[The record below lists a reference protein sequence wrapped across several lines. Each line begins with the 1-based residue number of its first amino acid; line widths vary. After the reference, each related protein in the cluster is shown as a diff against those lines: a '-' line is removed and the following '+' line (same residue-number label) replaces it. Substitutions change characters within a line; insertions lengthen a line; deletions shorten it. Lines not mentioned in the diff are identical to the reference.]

1 MPTPDLTA
9 YNDLTLYDVQPSDLV
24 ARALLD
30 AATKLPEWQP
40 VDGNTELVLMEALS
54 LVVSEM
60 VYAINRVPSAVT
72 VTLLNLF
79 GITRSQGTPATAT
92 ITFTLSDNLGHEIPA
107 GTLAR
112 LTVGA
117 DTLDLATDAAL
128 SVAPGATTG
137 TVAATAT
144 VNTNLA
150 NGVVAGTVL
159 ELISAVAVVDSVQL
173 ATDVAAGSDPE
184 TDSEWLTRAVQQFAR
199 LNDTLNNP
207 AHFTA
212 AALTH
217 PQVARATTIDNYNA
231 GAAPGHVSVA
241 VLGYGGALLS
251 GADKTSIQTEL
262 DAQAQA
268 NLAVHVID
276 PTITNV
282 TVDVTVHA
290 DAGSVS
296 ADVQAAVTAA
306 LEAYLSTDQWPW
318 DGVVRRNA
326 LIGAVSAVPG
336 VAYLSTLT
344 TPAADVNLP
353 GAAPLARAGAVT
365 VTVT

>member
-1 MPTPDLTA
+1 MSPSATSRSARPVTACSRSPSRSSEEASVPTPDLTP
-9 YNDLTLYDVQPSDLV
+9 YNDLTLYDIQPADLV

-30 AATKLPEWQP
+30 ATTKVPEWQP

-79 GITRSQGTPATAT
+79 GITRSQGTPSTAT
-92 ITFTLSDNLGHEIPA
+92 VTFALSDNLGHEIPA
-107 GTLAR
+107 GTLVR

-117 DTLDLATDAAL
+117 DTIDFATTAAL
-128 SVAPGATTG
+128 SVAPGSATG
-137 TVAATAT
+137 TTAVTAT
-144 VNTNLA
+144 VNTDLA
-150 NGVVAGTVL
+150 NGVASGTVL
-159 ELISAVAVVDSVQL
+159 ELISAIAFVDSVQL

-184 TDSEWLTRAVQQFAR
+184 TDSEWLTRTVQQFAR
-199 LNDTLNNP
+199 LNETLVLP

-231 GAAPGHVSVA
+231 GAAPGHVSIA
-241 VLGYGGALLS
+241 VLGLGGALLS
-251 GADKTSIQTEL
+251 GADKTAIQTEL

-268 NLAVHVID
+268 NLGVHVID

-282 TVDVTVHA
+282 NVDVTVHP
-290 DAGSVS
+290 
-296 ADVQAAVTAA
+296 TA
-306 LEAYLSTDQWPW
+306 
-318 DGVVRRNA
+318 
-326 LIGAVSAVPG
+326 
-336 VAYLSTLT
+336 
-344 TPAADVNLP
+344 
-353 GAAPLARAGAVT
+353 
-365 VTVT
+365 